1 MLPRRRDFIE
11 GTLHRLTESMEYA
24 DRAHEFGSFGGFLQ
38 RLDPRVKVIG
48 LLSLIFAAAA
58 SQRVGVTAALF
69 AVGLCLALASGMRVI
84 GQIVKLWGGV
94 LLFTG
99 AVVLPAAILTPGQAV
114 VYLPVVG
121 WPITDHGLHSALGLF
136 ARAETSATLAALMV
150 LTTPWAQLLKAL
162 RVLRVPVLFVVILGM
177 TYRSIFVLLGIG
189 QDFFTARRARRVGQ
203 LNGMQRRQMA
213 VSSAAV
219 LLSKSIQL
227 SGEVY
232 EAMQA
237 RGFRGEVYT
246 LNEFRMKRLDW
257 CMLAVFGSLAAA
269 AFGFGSRL

>member
-1 MLPRRRDFIE
+1 
-11 GTLHRLTESMEYA
+11 
-24 DRAHEFGSFGGFLQ
+24 
-38 RLDPRVKVIG
+38 
-48 LLSLIFAAAA
+48 
-58 SQRVGVTAALF
+58 
-69 AVGLCLALASGMRVI
+69 
-84 GQIVKLWGGV
+84 
-94 LLFTG
+94 
-99 AVVLPAAILTPGQAV
+99 LPAAILTPGQAV

-227 SGEVY
+227 SGEIY